1 MTAIRSNH
9 SVERINVSEIAQLV
23 KGELIGDG
31 KILVSGF
38 SGIKEAKKNELT
50 FLANPK
56 YEPLLLDTQAS
67 VILVSRQISCPG
79 KTIIR
84 VDNPSLSFTEVVN
97 HFLKDAPDYKPR
109 GIHPTAVIAPGAKL
123 APNVAIGAHTIIED
137 GAVIAEGSVLY
148 ANCYVG
154 HGTHLGQNCLIYPQV
169 VIREQVSVGNR
180 VIIHS
185 GCVIGS
191 DGYGYVTVDGKHIK
205 IPQVGSVLIEDD
217 VEIGANVT
225 IDRARFDKTII
236 GEGSKIDN
244 LVQIAHNV
252 SIGKHC
258 LIVAQS
264 GIAGSTKIGDH
275 VILAAQAGL
284 VGHIEIGDGAIVT
297 AQSGVTKSIKAGE
310 TVFGS
315 PAQPIK
321 DAFRNNAHIQ
331 RLDKYV
337 EMIKDL
343 KKRVEQLEKK

>member
-1 MTAIRSNH
+1 MQISTAD
-9 SVERINVSEIAQLV
+9 IAQLV

-31 KILVSGF
+31 GVIVSGF
-38 SGIKEAKKNELT
+38 SGIKEAKKNELA

-56 YEPLLLDTQAS
+56 YEPLLQDTQAG
-67 VILVSRQISCPG
+67 VILVPRQISCPG

-97 HFLKDAPDYKPR
+97 HFLKDAPDYRPC
-109 GIHPTAVIAPGAKL
+109 GIHPTAVIASGAKL
-123 APNVAIGAHTIIED
+123 ASGVAVGAHTIIED
-137 GAVIAEGSVLY
+137 GAVIAEGCVLY

-154 HGTHLGQNCLIYPQV
+154 AEVQLGRDCLIYPQV
-169 VIREQVSVGNR
+169 VLREKVIIGNR

-185 GCVIGS
+185 GTVVGS
-191 DGYGYVTVDGKHIK
+191 DGFGYVTVDGKHVK

-225 IDRARFDKTII
+225 IDRARFDRTII

-252 SIGKHC
+252 KIGKHC
-258 LIVAQS
+258 FVVAQS
-264 GIAGSTKIGDH
+264 GIAGSTKLGNY
-275 VILAAQAGL
+275 VILAAQSGL

-297 AQSGVTKSIKAGE
+297 AQSGVSKSIKAGE
-310 TVFGS
+310 QVFGS
-315 PAQPIK
+315 PAVPIK
-321 DAFRNNAHIQ
+321 NAFRNNAHIQ

-343 KKRVEQLEKK
+343 KKRIEELEKK